1 MRTEIHDAASLKAA
15 IAELQERQ
23 MIEKQQLTE
32 DFHAFTESLKPM
44 NLIKSSFNKVT
55 TTPGFG
61 GNVLSAAMSVG
72 AGLLSKNLLVG
83 SSNTILKRVAGHA
96 VKAGVTGIV
105 AKKADK
111 IKYAGL
117 KLLTK
122 IIGRKNPPKVY

>member
-1 MRTEIHDAASLKAA
+1 MRTQIHDAASLKLA

-23 MIEKQQLTE
+23 QIEKQQLSE
-32 DFHAFTESLKPM
+32 DFHALAESLKPM
-44 NLIKSSFNKVT
+44 NLIKSSFHKVT
-55 TTPGFG
+55 SSPGFG

-83 SSNTILKRVAGHA
+83 TSNTILKKVAGHA

-117 KLLTK
+117 KFLTRILGK
-122 IIGRKNPPKVY
+122 KGPAKVY